1 MSQQVDAEQLTLRG
15 KVNFPYVL
23 ANLMLTF
30 QKSILALEFSGRE
43 IRECVEGFVATI
55 PSDWQDEQFKE
66 DLKNSE
72 IIVKVDIR
80 PTFCGIKANLETCK
94 KMGVPAYKEVITI
107 DYFLRYHACID
118 LLNRKG
124 LISEKTKTEKVEGVR
139 YGNDGFEQH

>member
-1 MSQQVDAEQLTLRG
+1 MSQQTDVFQLTLKD
-15 KVNFPYVL
+15 KVNFPYIL

-30 QKSILALEFSGRE
+30 QKSILALEFSDRE

-55 PSDWQDEQFKE
+55 PSDWMDDRFRKDLDESKI
-66 DLKNSE
+66 K
-72 IIVKVDIR
+72 VKVDIR
-80 PTFCGIKANLETCK
+80 PRFCGIPATEQVCK
-94 KMGVPAYKEVITI
+94 ELGVPAFKEKISV
-107 DYFLRYHACID
+107 DYFLRFHACID